1 MTDQPAVPP
10 PAAPPPRG
18 PRVRYLLAIV
28 VVGLATLLLGA
39 FYNQKVNS
47 LVSDAKHL
55 LAASQPASAQAP
67 AARAKTWYTCA
78 MHPFIIMDY
87 PGKCPIC
94 AMDLEPLDMSTYT
107 GQIALA
113 PVVSQ
118 EMGVRVA
125 QVSSGPLTREIR
137 TVGSVDYDETAVRD
151 ITTKVSGWIEKLYV
165 NSTGQPVKK
174 GQPLFDLFSP
184 ELYIAQTDY
193 LMAIKDSSDPRLAK
207 DVRTRLKFFD
217 ISDEQIA
224 TLAKSGRPTKTL
236 TIVSPFDGLVVVK
249 NAVEGMKFEP
259 GVNLYRIADLSEVWV
274 MATLYEYQLPYVQ
287 VGQNAVMSLP
297 YIPNVNFYG
306 KIAYIY
312 PYLNSELRQVKVRLE
327 FANPGLVLKPG
338 MFANVALDSTLA
350 RDRVLVPREA
360 IIDTGT
366 RQVALVSL
374 GQGRFEPRPV
384 ELGAE
389 TGDGQ
394 VEVVSGLKQGEHI
407 VVSAQFL
414 LDSESNR
421 REALAKMVEG
431 RPAGEQKT
439 QAAVEG
445 ASELA
450 SLPEAASKEIIGLMD
465 DYFVIGRKLSDD
477 TVEGIADPARGLAAH
492 VDAVL
497 NVQIPKAPDFWSRH
511 LEVAD
516 LRGKALEMIGVKDIV
531 QGRQV
536 FADLST
542 AMDSLLKATG
552 VPASYGKEVQRLHC
566 PMFREGQG
574 GTWWLQRAGP
584 IRNPYMPEPAM
595 KTCHDKLFAVPVTGA
610 PPAAAPATG
619 APTANP
625 SAPATRP
632 AVSPQA
638 QEQIDRLVTAYLRI
652 HKELAAEK
660 PGSVAEPL
668 AAMIQSAGALAADKR
683 LKPLADRI
691 AATAAER
698 LSTIDQTRQMFK
710 GLSQA
715 MIDLVQRAPPSA
727 KVAAAVYRFHCPM
740 VNADWLQA
748 DKTTANPYDTSMST
762 CGSVT
767 ETIQAAGQK

>member
-1 MTDQPAVPP
+1 MTDQSTAP
-10 PAAPPPRG
+10 PAAPSSEPPPRG
-18 PRVRYLLAIV
+18 PRVRYLLAILV
-28 VVGLATLLLGA
+28 IGLAMLVLGA
-39 FYNQKVNS
+39 IYSQKVNS
-47 LVSDAKHL
+47 LVSDARNL
-55 LAASQPASAQAP
+55 VASSQPTSAP
-67 AARAKTWYTCA
+67 APAVKSKTMYTCA
-78 MHPFIIMDY
+78 MHPFIIMDH

-94 AMDLEPLDMSTYT
+94 AMELEPLDMSAYT
-107 GQIALA
+107 GQVALD
-113 PVVSQ
+113 PVISQ

-125 QVSSGPLTREIR
+125 EVTSGPLTREIR

-151 ITTKVSGWIEKLYV
+151 VTTKVSGWIEKLYV
-165 NSTGQPVKK
+165 NSTGQAVKK

-193 LMAIKDSSDPRLAK
+193 LLALKDASDPRLAR
-207 DVRTRLKFFD
+207 DVRVRLKFFD
-217 ISDEQIA
+217 ISDQQIDA
-224 TLAKSGRPTKTL
+224 LAKSGLATKTM

-259 GVNLYRIADLSEVWV
+259 GVNLYRIADLSKVWV
-274 MATLYEYQLPYVQ
+274 LATLYEYQLPFVQ

-306 KIAYIY
+306 KIAFIY
-312 PYLNSELRQVKVRLE
+312 PYLNAELRQVKVRLE

-338 MFANVALDSTLA
+338 MFANVVLDSTLA

-374 GQGRFEPRPV
+374 GQGRFEPRAV

-389 TGDGQ
+389 TGGGQ

-421 REALAKMVEG
+421 REALAKMVKGE
-431 RPAGEQKT
+431 PAGEQKT

-450 SLPEAASKEIIGLMD
+450 SLPEAASREIVGLMD
-465 DYFVIGRKLSDD
+465 NYFVLGKKLSDD
-477 TVEGIADPARGLAAH
+477 TIEGVAEPARGLAAR
-492 VDAVL
+492 VDALL
-497 NVQIPKAPDFWSRH
+497 NVAIPKEPDFWRRH
-511 LEVAD
+511 MEVAE

-536 FADLST
+536 FADLS
-542 AMDSLLKATG
+542 AALDSLLKATG
-552 VPASYGKEVQRLHC
+552 VPPSYGKEVQRLHC

-574 GTWWLQRAGP
+574 GTWWLQRAGAV
-584 IRNPYMPEPAM
+584 RNPYMPEAAM
-595 KTCHDKLFAVPVTGA
+595 KECHDKLFAVPVTGTA
-610 PPAAAPATG
+610 PTAAPA
-619 APTANP
+619 ANP

-632 AVSPQA
+632 TVSPQM
-638 QEQIDRLVTAYLRI
+638 QQQIDNLVTAYLRI
-652 HKELAAEK
+652 HKELAAAK
-660 PGSVAEPL
+660 PGSVTEPL
-668 AAMIQSAGALAADKR
+668 ASIAQSAEALAGDLR
-683 LKPLADRI
+683 LKPLADRLAAI
-691 AATAAER
+691 ATEK
-698 LSTIDQTRQMFK
+698 LSNIDQIRLMFK
-710 GLSQA
+710 ALSQT
-715 MIDLVQRAPPSA
+715 MIELVHTAPPSA
-727 KVAAAVYRFHCPM
+727 KVAAEVYRFHCPM
-740 VNADWLQA
+740 VNADWLQT
-748 DKTTANPYDTSMST
+748 DKSTSNPYDTSMST

-767 ETIQAAGQK
+767 ETIPPAGEK

>member
-1 MTDQPAVPP
+1 MTDQPAAPPTVPP
-10 PAAPPPRG
+10 PSEPPPRG
-18 PRVRYLLAIV
+18 PRIRYLLAIIV
-28 VVGLATLLLGA
+28 IGLAMLVLGA
-39 FYNQKVNS
+39 AYNSKVNS

-55 LAASQPASAQAP
+55 LAASQPASAPVAT
-67 AARAKTWYTCA
+67 AKSKTLYTCA
-78 MHPFIIMDY
+78 MHPFIIMDH

-107 GQIALA
+107 GQVALD

-125 QVSSGPLTREIR
+125 EVTSGLLTREIR
-137 TVGSVDYDETAVRD
+137 TVGTVDYDETAVRD

-174 GQPLFDLFSP
+174 GQPLFELFSP
-184 ELYIAQTDY
+184 ELYTAQTDY
-193 LMAIKDSSDPRLAK
+193 LLAMKDTADPRAVQ

-224 TLAKSGRPTKTL
+224 ALAKSGRPTKTL

-259 GVNLYRIADLSEVWV
+259 GVQLYRIADLSVVWV
-274 MATLYEYQLPYVQ
+274 MATLYEYQLPYVR

-297 YIPNVNFYG
+297 YIPNVNFQG

-338 MFANVALDSTLA
+338 MFANVVLSSKLA

-360 IIDTGT
+360 VIDTGT

-389 TGDGQ
+389 AGDGQ
-394 VEVVSGLKQGEHI
+394 VEVVSGLRPGEHI

-421 REALAKMVEG
+421 RDALAKMVKGE
-431 RPAGEQKT
+431 PAGEQKT

-450 SLPEAASKEIIGLMD
+450 SLPEAASKELIGVMD
-465 DYFVIGRKLSDD
+465 DYFVIGKKLSDD
-477 TVEGIADPARGLAAH
+477 TIEGLAEPARGLAAH
-492 VDAVL
+492 VDALLGVE
-497 NVQIPKAPDFWSRH
+497 IPKDAHFWHRH
-511 LEVAD
+511 MEVAE
-516 LRGKALEMIGVKDIV
+516 LRGKALELIGAKDIV

-536 FADLST
+536 FADMST
-542 AMDSLLKATG
+542 ALDSLLKATG

-574 GTWWLQRAGP
+574 GTWWLQRAGA
-584 IRNPYMPEPAM
+584 IRNPYMPEAAM
-595 KTCHDKLFAVPVTGA
+595 KECHDKLFAIPVTGA
-610 PPAAAPATG
+610 
-619 APTANP
+619 
-625 SAPATRP
+625 
-632 AVSPQA
+632 
-638 QEQIDRLVTAYLRI
+638 
-652 HKELAAEK
+652 K
-660 PGSVAEPL
+660 
-668 AAMIQSAGALAADKR
+668 SAGEK
-683 LKPLADRI
+683 
-691 AATAAER
+691 
-698 LSTIDQTRQMFK
+698 
-710 GLSQA
+710 
-715 MIDLVQRAPPSA
+715 
-727 KVAAAVYRFHCPM
+727 
-740 VNADWLQA
+740 
-748 DKTTANPYDTSMST
+748 
-762 CGSVT
+762 
-767 ETIQAAGQK
+767 

>member
-1 MTDQPAVPP
+1 MV
-10 PAAPPPRG
+10 
-18 PRVRYLLAIV
+18 AI
-28 VVGLATLLLGA
+28 GLAMLVLGA
-39 FYNQKVNS
+39 VYSQKVNS

-55 LAASQPASAQAP
+55 FASSQPASAP
-67 AARAKTWYTCA
+67 ASSAKSKTTMYTCA
-78 MHPFIIMDY
+78 MHPFIIMDH

-94 AMDLEPLDMSTYT
+94 AMDLEPLDISTYT
-107 GQIALA
+107 GQVALD
-113 PVVSQ
+113 PVISQ

-125 QVSSGPLTREIR
+125 EVTSGPLTREIR

-151 ITTKVSGWIEKLYV
+151 VTTKVSGWIEKLYV

-193 LMAIKDSSDPRLAK
+193 LMALKDKSDPHLAR
-207 DVRTRLKFFD
+207 DVLVRLKFFD

-224 TLAKSGRPTKTL
+224 ALAKSGLPSKTM

-259 GVNLYRIADLSEVWV
+259 GVNLYRIADLSKVWV
-274 MATLYEYQLPYVQ
+274 MATLYEYQLPFVQ

-306 KIAYIY
+306 KIAFIY
-312 PYLNSELRQVKVRLE
+312 PYLNAELRQVKVRLE

-338 MFANVALDSTLA
+338 MFANVVLDSTLA

-374 GQGRFEPRPV
+374 GQGRFEPRAV
-384 ELGAE
+384 QLGAE
-389 TGDGQ
+389 AGGGQ
-394 VEVVSGLKQGEHI
+394 VEIVSGLKQGEHI

-421 REALAKMVEG
+421 REALAKMVKG
-431 RPAGEQKT
+431 QPAGEQKT

-465 DYFVIGRKLSDD
+465 DYFAIGKKLSDD
-477 TVEGIADPARGLAAH
+477 TIEGVAQPARGLAAH
-492 VDAVL
+492 VDAML
-497 NVQIPKAPDFWSRH
+497 NIQIPAQPDFWSRH

-516 LRGKALEMIGVKDIV
+516 LRGKALEMIGAKDIV

-542 AMDSLLKATG
+542 ALDSLLKATG
-552 VPASYGKEVQRLHC
+552 VPPSYGKEVQRLHC

-574 GTWWLQRAGP
+574 GTWWLQQAGAV
-584 IRNPYMPEPAM
+584 RNPYMPEAAM
-595 KTCHDKLFAVPVTGA
+595 KECHDKLFAVPVTGA
-610 PPAAAPATG
+610 PPAAVT
-619 APTANP
+619 PTAAPPTNV

-638 QEQIDRLVTAYLRI
+638 QQQIDRLVTAYLRI

-660 PGSVAEPL
+660 PGSIVEPL
-668 AAMIQSAGALAADKR
+668 AAVAQSAGSLAGDPR
-683 LKPLADRI
+683 LKSLADRLAAI
-691 AATAAER
+691 AAEK
-698 LSTIDQTRQMFK
+698 LSNIDQTRLMFK

-715 MIDLVQRAPPSA
+715 MIELVEIAPPSA

-767 ETIQAAGQK
+767 ETIQSAGEK